1 MPAAA
6 SVAVVSGVVG
16 LVSAFTL
23 ALINSGILAR
33 AGIDEELRAKRL
45 VAYPALWEATRIAS
59 RWPRRTVGRSEL
71 DQLHRTLRDWYYT
84 DGGMF
89 LSETARARYGDL
101 QELIAAAVAHS
112 GAPGSQLTWTRYD
125 DLMEACSAM
134 RTAITEDLDT
144 RRRKSWI
151 ETRRRARWHARA
163 HQAAQKRIRATAED
177 ERVFDTVSEPTDGDD
192 RMTGT
197 GHQKKDASG

>member
-1 MPAAA
+1 MSAEA

-23 ALINSGILAR
+23 ALINSGISAR
-33 AGIDEELRAKRL
+33 AGIDEELRTKRL
-45 VAYPALWEATRIAS
+45 KAYPALWKATRIAS
-59 RWPRRTVGRSEL
+59 RWPRRTVCRSEL
-71 DQLHRTLRDWYYT
+71 EELHRTLREWYYT

-112 GAPGSQLTWTRYD
+112 GGSGAQLTPARYN

-151 ETRRRARWHARA
+151 ETRRRARWHVRA
-163 HQAAQKRIRATAED
+163 HQAAQKRIRATTED
-177 ERVFDTVSEPTDGDD
+177 GRVFQTVLEPTDGGDQL
-192 RMTGT
+192 TIAA
-197 GHQKKDASG
+197 HQEADASD